1 MKQEEDLRR
10 RYGNDSGMRVPDGY
24 FSDLERN
31 ILSSLPPYKKVEK
44 QIEMT
49 RWQRVKPYVYLAAM
63 FCGIWLMMKVFHT
76 ATQPISL
83 SLDNPPEAL
92 VEMVDGGLDYDVHYL
107 PYLMMEFDDED
118 EDLIMSYD
126 NIEDFEKDFGYEL
139 KPEYSIIQESSKQ
152 EKTTA
157 LSTING

>member
-1 MKQEEDLRR
+1 MKQEEQLINK
-10 RYGNDSGMRVPDGY
+10 YGKDSGMKVPEGY
-24 FSDLERN
+24 FHDLEQH
-31 ILSSLPPYKKVEK
+31 IMASLPPYEKKKHTVDVS
-44 QIEMT
+44 

-92 VEMVDGGLDYDVHYL
+92 VEMIDGGMDRDISHYL
-107 PYLMMEFDDED
+107 PYTDAYDFDD

-126 NIEDFEKDFGYEL
+126 NIEDFEKDFYDN
-139 KPEYSIIQESSKQ
+139 P
-152 EKTTA
+152 
-157 LSTING
+157 